1 MVKRTVRPAIA
12 IQKTTH
18 PLPERDVI
26 AMIVWKFASRSDF
39 RRKIAAQAS
48 LARAIRQLFSGG
60 KWMARSLIGIALTL
74 LLLAPVGAAGGRS
87 QSAPAQAAT
96 ARTFDLPR
104 LESEAILWLQGLI
117 RINTVNPPGNE
128 LAAVKYLA
136 GILQKEGI
144 NSQVFESVPGR
155 GILIARL
162 SATALPNSSRA
173 LLLASHLDTAGVD
186 RSKWSVDPFGGV
198 VRDNFLY
205 GRGAIDDK
213 AMTVAN
219 MAMLIALKRSNA
231 HLDRDV
237 ILFADGDELAGGEHG
252 MRFAVDKYWDQIA
265 AGFAIN
271 EGGHIILNNGKVQ
284 YVGVQVDE
292 KVSRNLDVI
301 ATPAAAQDAPPG
313 QDNPIP
319 HLAAAIERIAA
330 YKPPVQ
336 FNFVTREYF
345 EGLAKIEDE
354 ETAKWI
360 RALEEPDRLAHA
372 VQFVSSRNAVWGEM
386 MHDTIAPTMLR
397 AGSDPVQVPAE
408 ARGVVNLRILP
419 GELVEP
425 LVAKLQQAVND
436 PQVQLE
442 VEQDGVPPAPAS
454 STDSPLF
461 NTIAQVARQQFPGAA
476 VLPYMSIHS
485 TDSAFLRERSVQ
497 TCGLLPFPLAQDDLA
512 RSHGPDERINLDSFR
527 KGVDLLYQIVT
538 TFVVSK

>member
-1 MVKRTVRPAIA
+1 
-12 IQKTTH
+12 
-18 PLPERDVI
+18 
-26 AMIVWKFASRSDF
+26 
-39 RRKIAAQAS
+39 
-48 LARAIRQLFSGG
+48 
-60 KWMARSLIGIALTL
+60 MARSLFGIALTL
-74 LLLAPVGAAGGRS
+74 LLLASSAAATSRT
-87 QSAPAQAAT
+87 QSAPAQAVPSGG
-96 ARTFDLPR
+96 FDLPR

-128 LAAVKYLA
+128 LAAAKYLA

-144 NSQVFESVPGR
+144 NAQILESAPGR

-173 LLLASHLDTAGVD
+173 LLLVSHLDTAGVD

-205 GRGAIDDK
+205 GRGVIDDK

-231 HLDRDV
+231 HLERDV
-237 ILFADGDELAGGEHG
+237 ILFADGDELSGGEHG

-271 EGGHIILNNGKVQ
+271 EGGHVVSNSGKVP
-284 YVGVQVDE
+284 YVEVQVDE

-301 ATPAAAQDAPPG
+301 ATDAAAQGATPG

-319 HLAAAIERIAA
+319 RLAAAIEKIAA

-360 RALEEPDRLAHA
+360 RALEEPDRVAHA
-372 VQFVSSRNAVWGEM
+372 VQFVSDRNAVWGEM
-386 MHDTIAPTMLR
+386 MHDTIAPTVLQ
-397 AGSDPVQVPAE
+397 AGSNPSQVPAE

-419 GELVEP
+419 GNLVEP

-436 PQVQLE
+436 PQVRLE
-442 VEQDGVPPAPAS
+442 VEPDGAPPAPAS

-461 NTIAQVARQQFPGAA
+461 NTIAQAVKQQFSGVA

-497 TCGLLPFPLAQDDLA
+497 TYGLRPFPLTQEDLA
-512 RSHGPDERINLDSFR
+512 RTHGPDERINLDSFR

-538 TFVVSK
+538 NFAVSK